1 MCLCRH
7 TFLFCRLCLVYFSF
21 FTSNDGCVHND
32 AVTEVILLFF
42 KKNVNLVMERPE
54 ERQESVLLDEKSAS
68 SLFVSLFDDG
78 DAPAC

>member
-1 MCLCRH
+1 M
-7 TFLFCRLCLVYFSF
+7 
-21 FTSNDGCVHND
+21 HND